1 LVNYVPK
8 EESVSIID
16 AMESFIVSLHAWI

>member
-1 LVNYVPK
+1 VNYVPM

-16 AMESFIVSLHAWI
+16 AMESFIVSLHAWL